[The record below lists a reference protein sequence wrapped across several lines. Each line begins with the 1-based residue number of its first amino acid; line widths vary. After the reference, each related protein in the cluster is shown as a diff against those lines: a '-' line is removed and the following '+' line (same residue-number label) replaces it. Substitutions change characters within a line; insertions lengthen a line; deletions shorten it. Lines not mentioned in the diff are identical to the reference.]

1 MTSARLWLRDACDEL
16 EHGATLV
23 ARSLI
28 GLAQRSTNIV
38 LPAYTHIQRAQ
49 PMVAGHWCL
58 SWVEGLD
65 RDVERIRQARA
76 RCDVLPLGSGAC
88 IGTSVAVDREA
99 IAKELGMAGVSHNSL
114 DAVADRDVFIDVAS
128 ACAQLMARLSRLAED
143 VLLWSGREYGFLT
156 VADSVTTGSSL
167 LPHKRNLDPMELVR
181 GRAGRVF
188 GHLQSL
194 LVMSKGVPTAYA
206 RDLQEDKPAV
216 FDSVDTVCASL
227 AMTARVVE
235 GANFVADVTRSAA
248 EHGYLEAMELADHL
262 VDQGVP
268 FRVAHQQVGSAVKLA
283 EGRGVELRDLTLQEL
298 RSVAPDVGDNAL
310 GSLGVDAALVRR
322 DIVGGTAPARVASE
336 LERAT
341 ARWS

>member
-1 MTSARLWLRDACDEL
+1 
-16 EHGATLV
+16 
-23 ARSLI
+23 
-28 GLAQRSTNIV
+28 
-38 LPAYTHIQRAQ
+38 
-49 PMVAGHWCL
+49 
-58 SWVEGLD
+58 
-65 RDVERIRQARA
+65 
-76 RCDVLPLGSGAC
+76 
-88 IGTSVAVDREA
+88 
-99 IAKELGMAGVSHNSL
+99 
-114 DAVADRDVFIDVAS
+114 
-128 ACAQLMARLSRLAED
+128 
-143 VLLWSGREYGFLT
+143 
-156 VADSVTTGSSL
+156 
-167 LPHKRNLDPMELVR
+167 MELVR